1 MLETLKRKYKPLP
14 RGEDYDYIFAH
25 LQRVQEQPTGAAKG
39 NHAALIKAV
48 ADVTGEKLNKVDAI
62 NFAAYLI
69 GEDDFVNYS

>member
-14 RGEDYDYIFAH
+14 RGEDYDYIFNH

-48 ADVTGEKLNKVDAI
+48 ADVTGEKLSKVDAI

-69 GEDDFVNYS
+69 GENDFVDYS